1 MARHA
6 RGGLGRPYRVF
17 LVAQSVSNLGS
28 AVSLVLIPLLV
39 LRLTGSPL
47 DLGITM
53 AVEFLP
59 YPLFGLVI
67 GAYVDRLSRR
77 TVMIAADAGRTALIA
92 SIPVLAHLGA
102 LEIWWIYLTGFA
114 ASTLTIAYNAA
125 EFAVMPSLVGPDRL
139 DTANARLSAASSTAG
154 VLGPAVA
161 GAGLMVMPAAT
172 ALLLDAATFAFSAC
186 CLAGLRRSLPERVTG
201 GGREPVRRAIAEGV
215 RFVFG
220 HPVLRAC
227 AIMLALTNL
236 LVGATAEKQ
245 IVTLAKQ
252 HYLAAD
258 SAVSWLFVSAGAGT
272 ALFSLFS
279 DRLGRRLGP
288 GRAILLPF
296 FGGAVCMFGI
306 GVVESYP
313 AVVLLWALGSG
324 LGMFFVV
331 NLRTLRQRLAPAG
344 MLARVVTVGQVLSW
358 TPVPLGAVLGGWVTA
373 RVGAAPVFAGLGVVQ
388 LVVAAGF
395 LASPLRRAGAHLAAA
410 TGPPAAA
417 QDRPAAAAGRAGTAG
432 TAAVPARSGA

>member
-1 MARHA
+1 MARHTRA
-6 RGGLGRPYRVF
+6 GLGRPYQVF
-17 LVAQSVSNLGS
+17 LAAQSVSNLGS

-47 DLGITM
+47 HLGITM

-77 TVMIAADAGRTALIA
+77 QVMIAADAGRTVLIA

-102 LEIWWIYLTGFA
+102 LEVWWIYLTGFA
-114 ASTLTIAYNAA
+114 VSTLTIAFNAA
-125 EFAVMPSLVGPDRL
+125 EFAVMPSLVGRDRL
-139 DTANARLSAASSTAG
+139 DTANARLSAAYSAVG
-154 VLGPAVA
+154 VLGPALA
-161 GAGLMVMPAAT
+161 GASLTVMPVGT
-172 ALLLDAATFAFSAC
+172 ALLLDAASFAFSAC
-186 CLAGLRRSLPERVTG
+186 CLAGLRRSLPGRVAG
-201 GGREPVRRAIAEGV
+201 GGGGEPVRRAIAEGV

-245 IVTLAKQ
+245 IVSLAKQ

-258 SAVSWLFVSAGAGT
+258 SAVSWLFVAAGAGT
-272 ALFSLFS
+272 ALFSLLS
-279 DRLGRRLGP
+279 DRLSRRLSAGQ
-288 GRAILLPF
+288 AILIPF
-296 FGGAVCMFGI
+296 FGGAVCMFCI
-306 GVVESYP
+306 GMVESFP

-331 NLRTLRQRLAPAG
+331 NLRTLRQRLAPEA
-344 MLARVVTVGQVLSW
+344 MLARVVTVSQVLSW

-373 RVGAAPVFAGLGVVQ
+373 RVGDAAPVFAGLGVIQ
-388 LVVAAGF
+388 LAVAAAF
-395 LASPLRRAGAHLAAA
+395 LASPLRRAGAYLGAAEGRPPATAAA
-410 TGPPAAA
+410 RAA
-417 QDRPAAAAGRAGTAG
+417 P
-432 TAAVPARSGA
+432 VPAESGV